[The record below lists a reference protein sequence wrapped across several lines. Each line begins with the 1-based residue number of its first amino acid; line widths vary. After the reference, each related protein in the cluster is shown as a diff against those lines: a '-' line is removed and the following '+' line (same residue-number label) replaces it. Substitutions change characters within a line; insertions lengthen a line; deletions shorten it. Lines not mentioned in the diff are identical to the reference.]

1 MGYRRIWPHDADHR
15 VTVRATGEQ
24 IISWSSA
31 GRQYGNRSTAE
42 FLAFAG
48 DFTVKQLDEWQEKAL
63 RAEARREKARK
74 KKRQEE
80 KP

>member
-1 MGYRRIWPHDADHR
+1 MSHRRIWPHDSDRR

-24 IISWSSA
+24 MISWA
-31 GRQYGNRSTAE
+31 ATGRQYGNRSVAE

-63 RAEARREKARK
+63 RAEARREK
-74 KKRQEE
+74 KRLKE
-80 KP
+80 KEQKP

>member
-1 MGYRRIWPHDADHR
+1 MGFRPIWPPHADRR

-24 IISWSSA
+24 LISWSIT
-31 GRQYGNRSTAE
+31 GRQWGNRSVAE

-48 DFTVKQLDEWQEKAL
+48 DFTVKQIDEWQKKAE
-63 RAEARREKARK
+63 RAERRREKARQK
-74 KKRQEE
+74 KQEQ

>member
-1 MGYRRIWPHDADHR
+1 MGHQRVWPHDADHR

-24 IISWSSA
+24 MISWAST
-31 GRQYGNRSTAE
+31 GRQYGNRSVAE

-63 RAEARREKARK
+63 RAEARREKKVK
-74 KKRQEE
+74 KKQDEA
-80 KP
+80 K